1 MVSFIK
7 SVLIFLFVFL
17 KEVSYSLGKG
27 EYYIFFFVL
36 FFNIKFSLLMVIIII
51 FMYIIGEFGVV
62 MMFGGDILGEIR
74 VVSIV
79 IFNEVEAFN
88 YFKVY

>member
-1 MVSFIK
+1 
-7 SVLIFLFVFL
+7 
-17 KEVSYSLGKG
+17 
-27 EYYIFFFVL
+27 
-36 FFNIKFSLLMVIIII
+36 MVIIII

-79 IFNEVEAFN
+79 IFNEIEAFN
-88 YFKVY
+88 FFKKFINMF